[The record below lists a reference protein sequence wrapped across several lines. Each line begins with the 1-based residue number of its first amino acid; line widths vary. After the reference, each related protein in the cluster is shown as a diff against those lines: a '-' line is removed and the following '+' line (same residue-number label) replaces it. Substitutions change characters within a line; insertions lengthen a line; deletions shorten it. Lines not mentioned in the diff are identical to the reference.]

1 MPEELPSFDQLSTI
15 EGIPTSRDVWK
26 DQRLGALEL
35 LTADRALRASGLVH
49 KGSVFALDAALDEP
63 DPPLFGREPLINEIE
78 VTRFAAQDHIKQWNT
93 QSSTQWDG
101 FLHVRDVKL
110 GFLGGLAQEEHG
122 VNHWNRHGFVGRA
135 VLVDAYRWRE
145 AEGRPMS
152 FQGYDAIQP
161 EELNSILKSQRVEI
175 DPGDIL
181 LLHTG
186 WLDRYRALSPGE
198 RKAVSADNG
207 LPGLANG
214 IEMARTLWDLHI
226 AAVASDNPSLEAWRP
241 EGDFLHFWLLPRL
254 GIPIGELFDLGA
266 LAADCAEDGVYESCF
281 VSVPLNLP
289 GGVASPPNA
298 IAIK

>member
-1 MPEELPSFDQLSTI
+1 MPEQLPPFDQLSTVD
-15 EGIPTSRDVWK
+15 GIPTARDVWK

-35 LTADRALRASGLVH
+35 VTPERVLKASSLVR
-49 KGSVFALDAALDEP
+49 KGSIFALDAALNEP
-63 DPPLFGREPLINEIE
+63 DPPLFGREPLVNEIE
-78 VTRFAAQDHIKQWNT
+78 VTSVAAQDHIKQFNT

-101 FLHVRDVKL
+101 FLHVRDTQL
-110 GFLGGLAQEEHG
+110 GFLGGLEQTEHG
-122 VNHWNRHGFVGRA
+122 VDHWNRHGFAGRA

-145 AEGRPMS
+145 AQGRPLA
-152 FQGYDAIQP
+152 FDGRDAIEP
-161 EELNSILKSQRVEI
+161 EDIHSILKSQEVEI
-175 DPGDIL
+175 EPGDIL

-186 WLDRYRALSPGE
+186 WLDRYRNLSAEE
-198 RKAVSADNG
+198 RQGVSADKG

-226 AAVASDNPSLEAWRP
+226 CAIASDNPSLETWRP
-241 EGDFLHFWLLPRL
+241 DGDFLHFWLLPRL

-266 LAADCAEDGVYESCF
+266 FAADCAEDGVYEAFF

-298 IAIK
+298 VAIK